1 MLRVLFCLF
10 TVVLINLDAKAQ
22 ISDYSEVTVSP
33 SLAFEH
39 LNLTIEPDTSENRLK
54 GVATWQ
60 VRLIDEKPDS
70 LSLNLFKGEVNS
82 VRIDELSVSFSYQ
95 FDRLT
100 LEIPDTVL
108 ADSLFKVEINYSSDP
123 VVGLHIQSNGLHW
136 SSTLPG
142 SRSDIFPTIQSPT
155 VRITTDIRV
164 IVPNSW
170 KAVSNG
176 FSAGS
181 TLLHD
186 DRRLYHWKSTE
197 PISVADIVLAYGPL
211 NVSTSKYRDVEVNVF
226 TVQNAESFFD
236 EVQLFQITTKYL
248 QSADSLLSKPYPYE
262 ALNVVL
268 IDDHLWEFK
277 SASAGVIYIYKNGGN
292 IDDQLAK
299 GIAGMY
305 FGSYHKPFT
314 LADSQHIILNQTRL
328 FDLMTVE
335 SESSNFISDYPS
347 HQDNWV
353 NLSPHSWIEAHTWI
367 QKFGRGSSLFQT
379 DRLSEILSYGPG
391 SFSSEDYIAM
401 LQNQEITKYP
411 DFINPGYPDTSKI
424 DVVYTHDHPNERIS
438 IEFLP
443 RHVSSAV
450 GELIPVKI
458 RQYTDGTSID
468 LEFQISRYGDRI
480 SVNTNGYTNNMYVI
494 NEDPLIHFEEVKPAE
509 FWRFQLRNDSDYLK
523 RLEAARGFGSVVDDP
538 DIQLFLQDLIRTE
551 PDELVRERL
560 VKSYAQLTNGARG
573 TQLRFINWLTDSSA
587 LVRNAAL
594 EALKKYPGNDD
605 ALRTVYNIIST
616 SQDIPFVNKAI
627 EVYFHITSPE
637 DFFAT
642 GRGLLV
648 EDQKELLFTATVLP
662 LIIKTEQGLAFAPN
676 LMQYL
681 EPEFPFFIRNIA
693 FEILKDVEISASY
706 WQDLL
711 PMLATDPDPRVRF
724 LSASLLDKIDSE
736 IAGDI
741 LREWVQK
748 EYDVRVLQQLQ
759 EMLSKR

>member
-1 MLRVLFCLF
+1 MLRVLFCLLLA
-10 TVVLINLDAKAQ
+10 VLINHEAIAQ
-22 ISDYSEVTVSP
+22 ISDYSEVNVSA
-33 SLAFEH
+33 SLAYEN
-39 LNLTIEPDTSENRLK
+39 LNLTIEPDTSDNTLK

-70 LSLNLFKGEVNS
+70 LSLNLFKGVVNS
-82 VRIDELSVSFSYQ
+82 VRIDEQSVTFSYLY
-95 FDRLT
+95 DRLT
-100 LEIPDTVL
+100 LELPESILV
-108 ADSLFKVEINYSSDP
+108 DSLFKIEINYSSDP
-123 VVGLHIQSNGLHW
+123 VVGLHFQDNGLHW

-142 SRSDIFPTIQSPT
+142 SRSDIFPTVQSPT
-155 VRITTDIRV
+155 VRVTTDIRI

-186 DRRLYHWKSTE
+186 DRRLYHWKSTQ
-197 PISVADIVLAYGPL
+197 PISVTDIVLAYGPL
-211 NVSTSKYRDVEVNVF
+211 NVATSRMSGVEINVF
-226 TVQNAESFFD
+226 TVHKSDLDIDVSHIFENTSRLL
-236 EVQLFQITTKYL
+236 QL
-248 QSADSLLSKPYPYE
+248 SDSLLSKPYPYE
-262 ALNVVL
+262 ALNIVL
-268 IDDHLWEFK
+268 IDDHVWEFK
-277 SASAGVIYIYKNGGN
+277 SASAGVIYIFNNAGN

-314 LADSQHIILNQTRL
+314 LADSNHITLNQTRL
-328 FDLMTVE
+328 FDLLTTD
-335 SESSNFISDYPS
+335 SESSKFLIDYPS

-353 NLSPHSWIEAHTWI
+353 SLSPHNWLKAYTWI
-367 QKFGRGSSLFQT
+367 QNFGQGSSLFQT
-379 DRLSEILSYGPG
+379 TKLSEILSYGPG

-401 LQNQEITKYP
+401 HQNPEISSYP
-411 DFINPGYPDTSKI
+411 DFVNPGYPDTTKI
-424 DVVYTHDHPNERIS
+424 EVVYTHDYPNQRIS

-443 RHVSSAV
+443 RYISPSI
-450 GELIPVKI
+450 GDFIPVNI

-468 LEFQISRYGDRI
+468 LEFQISRHGDRI
-480 SVNTNGYTNNMYVI
+480 SVNTNGFTNNMYVM
-494 NEDPLIHFEEVKPAE
+494 NEDPLIHYEEVKPAE
-509 FWRFQLRNDSDYLK
+509 FWRFQLRNDSDYKK
-523 RLEAARGFGSVVDDP
+523 RLEAALGFGRVVDDP
-538 DIQLFLQDLIRTE
+538 DIQLFLQDLVRTE
-551 PDELVRERL
+551 PDEHVRERL
-560 VKSYAQLTNGARG
+560 VQSFSQLTKGARG
-573 TQLRFINWLTDSSA
+573 TQQRFISWLSDSSTI
-587 LVRNAAL
+587 VRNASL
-594 EALKKYPGNDD
+594 EALKQYPGNVD
-605 ALRTVYNIIST
+605 AIGTVYNIIST
-616 SQDIPFVNKAI
+616 SQDISFVNHAI
-627 EVYFHITSPE
+627 EVYYFIASPE
-637 DFFAT
+637 EFFAT

-648 EDQKELLFTATVLP
+648 EDQKDLLFTATVLP

-724 LSASLLDKIDSE
+724 LSAQLLDKIDSE

-741 LREWVQK
+741 LSEWVQK